1 MPYSFSLRKKKL
13 FYTLVAFVVTSLFVV
28 FFAQFS
34 NSYAATCRSNCNTG
48 TSNDDGP
55 CYKMTNSTTIEFISP
70 NCSKSAAVNTYTSVD
85 GGFTF
90 NGPPIA
96 SRSGAQTGA
105 VKKNCE
111 PGTNRITLSNGAA
124 KLEQQNTKQGGTGG
138 SLSCAD
144 GTTTT
149 SITVVNWDG
158 STPADDAK
166 KDSIYNSFNGS
177 LDVVK
182 TAFYQALGSK
192 APCSSQG
199 CDDSGFKNM
208 VYACYQQRWNG
219 VGQGIVNAS
228 DAAKEEAAKNG
239 FSSCLSK
246 AMKDSS
252 GKDVGTAADV
262 KNKILN
268 VSLNGMQAAA
278 DQAGKDAEEK
288 AKNDAAAANKC
299 SDGSSPDANGN
310 CPEQASSCGI
320 EGMGWI
326 ICPAMTFIGSISD
339 GAFDFLSTTFL
350 ETRSSTLEDSSVRA
364 AWSAMRN
371 IANVLFVVAFMVIIY
386 SQLTST
392 GMGNYGVKK
401 MLPRL
406 IIAAILVNMSFII
419 CQLAV
424 DLSNLLGYS
433 LKRFFTDGIAPNIM
447 GTGTDGTVTG
457 DAKGNGLGWLA
468 IITAL
473 VAGGVTIALAAST
486 PVLLA
491 GLLAILLIVLIL
503 VARTALIVMLTVVA
517 PLAFV
522 AYLLPNTEQWFKK
535 WYKMFFALLMVF
547 PIIAIVFGAG
557 NLAGG
562 VIYRAANG
570 DIMMQIVALGAASI
584 PLFLV
589 PSLLKKSLDATG
601 ALGGKLAGWSSKANS
616 RVGARVKDSSQLGM
630 RMKEFKAG
638 RERSRA
644 TRAIRARNGSFAGLI
659 DKGIGKVPGA
669 SRLLGTERGAVLAE
683 KAKDDLF
690 DEEVGLQK
698 TLLKNEGGAEQW
710 LEVMNDKKNSAE
722 KRAAAAALVAA
733 HGGRKDQLA
742 AIHMASKAAASG
754 DTAAG
759 AMQKQMLANFGN
771 RTPFALGDS
780 ERAQMMKGE
789 YQGNIYQRLAERAQT
804 NLTPE
809 QLAHMDIDELK
820 ELGNMSA
827 GTAFNSEEGSA
838 ALDAGVRLTD
848 DQRASLQ
855 AKIAAVEG
863 DDILKNSVAERDV
876 TQYNRIR
883 GSGTPSPAGELEVPH
898 TTTGSSTRSG
908 PASTPRP
915 AGPSPEERAY
925 FGGDDRR
932 D

>member
-34 NSYAATCRSNCNTG
+34 DSYAATCRSNCNPG
-48 TSNDDGP
+48 ASNDDGP
-55 CYKMTNSTTIEFISP
+55 CYKMTNNTTIEYRSP
-70 NCSKSAAVNTYTSVD
+70 NCSKSSPTDTYTSVD

-90 NGPPIA
+90 NGKTIA
-96 SRSGAQTGA
+96 SQSGSN
-105 VKKNCE
+105 VKNCD
-111 PGTNRITLSNGAA
+111 PGTNRITLSSNVA
-124 KLEQQNTKQGGTGG
+124 KLEKQGTKQSRG
-138 SLSCAD
+138 SVSCED
-144 GTTTT
+144 GTST
-149 SITVVNWDG
+149 STITVVNWDG

-177 LDVVK
+177 LDTVK
-182 TAFYQALGSK
+182 AAFYEALGSK

-199 CDDSGFKNM
+199 CDDSQFKTM
-208 VYACYQQRWNG
+208 IYTCYQQRWNG
-219 VGQGIVNAS
+219 VGQGINNGT
-228 DAAKEEAAKNG
+228 DAMKEEAAKNG

-246 AMKDSS
+246 AMKDKS
-252 GKDVGTAADV
+252 GKDIGTAADV
-262 KNKILN
+262 KSKIVN
-268 VSLNGMQAAA
+268 ISLNGMQATA
-278 DQAGKDAEEK
+278 DQAAKDAEEK
-288 AKNDAAAANKC
+288 AKSAAGAANKC
-299 SDGSSPDANGN
+299 SDGSDPDANGN
-310 CPEQASSCGI
+310 CPESKSSCGI
-320 EGMGWI
+320 EGLGWI

-350 ETRSSTLEDSSVRA
+350 ETKSSVLTDSSVRA

-371 IANVLFVVAFMVIIY
+371 LANVLFVIAFMIIIY

-392 GMGNYGVKK
+392 GMANYGVKK

-433 LKRFFTDGIAPNIM
+433 LKRLFTDGIAPNIM
-447 GTGTDGTVTG
+447 GTGTNGTITA

-468 IITAL
+468 VITAL
-473 VAGGVTIALAAST
+473 IAGGVTVALAAST

-535 WYKMFFALLMVF
+535 WYKMFFGLLMVF
-547 PIIAIVFGAG
+547 PIIAVVFGAG

-601 ALGGKLAGWSSKANS
+601 ALGGKLAGWSSKANGK
-616 RVGARVKDSSQLGM
+616 VGARVKDSSQLGR
-630 RMKEFKAG
+630 RMQEYKSG

-644 TRAIRARNGSFAGLI
+644 AKAIRSRNGRLGRGVDAV
-659 DKGIGKVPGA
+659 IGKMPGA

-683 KAKDDLF
+683 KAEDDLF

-698 TLLKNEGGAEQW
+698 TLLKNKGNAESW
-710 LEVMNDKKNSAE
+710 LETMNDMTQPKE

-742 AIHMASKAAASG
+742 AIHIASKAAAGG
-754 DTAAG
+754 DAAGG
-759 AMQKQMLANFGN
+759 AMQKQMLANFGS

-780 ERAQMMKGE
+780 ERAAMMEGKYE
-789 YQGNIYQRLAERAQT
+789 GNIYKRLAERAQT
-804 NLTPE
+804 NLTPD
-809 QLAHMDIDELK
+809 QLAHMDIDELQ
-820 ELGNMSA
+820 ELANISNGTPDSAANQAINESITDPAEQAKLRNAVTSSMSA
-827 GTAFNSEEGSA
+827 
-838 ALDAGVRLTD
+838 
-848 DQRASLQ
+848 
-855 AKIAAVEG
+855 KIGAVVD
-863 DDILKNSVAERDV
+863 DDILKNSVADRDRV
-876 TQYNRIR
+876 QYDRIR
-883 GSGTPSPAGELEVPH
+883 GSSTSPGGELKVEHP
-898 TTTGSSTRSG
+898 SG
-908 PASTPRP
+908 GTASAGPSPASTPRP
-915 AGPSPEERAY
+915 AGPTAEDRAY